1 MDTNDLKLKEKKKA
15 KEERK
20 RVKKE
25 KKEKKAEEIQS
36 TKYCMCKQPG
46 SSVHDQPCR
55 FEKTHGVHV
64 RQ

>member
-1 MDTNDLKLKEKKKA
+1 MDKNDLKLKEKKKA

-25 KKEKKAEEIQS
+25 EKEKKAEERQS
-36 TKYCMCKQPG
+36 TKYCMCNQPG
-46 SSVHDQPCR
+46 SSVHAQTR
-55 FEKTHGVHV
+55 RSEKTHGVHV